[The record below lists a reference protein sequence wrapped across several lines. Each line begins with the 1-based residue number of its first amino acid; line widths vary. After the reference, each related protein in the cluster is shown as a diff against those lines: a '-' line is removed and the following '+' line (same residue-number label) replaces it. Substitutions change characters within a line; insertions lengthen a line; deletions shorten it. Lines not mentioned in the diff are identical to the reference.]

1 MKLTKEQSVMNYMKN
16 NPNIRGIR
24 VITTSSNF
32 SKRFD
37 GSINYFFK
45 TLKNSLQSV
54 NGVSNREF
62 FRNLSGS
69 YFSLDNS
76 TEYDIII
83 LYDKTLSELPEIQV
97 KIRLKKLL
105 GNQIQIQFGTIED
118 FKERLDQMIGI
129 VRKSQVFGEY
139 YKRSNNELIYTNR

>member
-1 MKLTKEQSVMNYMKN
+1 MKLITEQRILDNLRN
-16 NPNIRGIR
+16 NPNIQGIR
-24 VITTSSNF
+24 IKTTSVNF
-32 SKRFD
+32 HRRFD
-37 GSINYFFK
+37 GSINFFFK
-45 TLKNSLQSV
+45 SLKNSLQSV

-62 FRNLSGS
+62 FRNLSGA

-105 GNQIQIQFGTIED
+105 GNQIQIQFGTIND
-118 FKERLDQMIGI
+118 FSERLDQMVGI
-129 VRKSQVFGEY
+129 VRKSQVFGDY
-139 YKRSNNELIYTNR
+139 YKMNKNNLV